1 MNDRE
6 KQIEAVKEL
15 REKYMDE
22 VCDLCQEWLDE
33 LERRMS
39 GDERASEP
47 LSEEYARVYFAQD
60 IIGTFDDYE
69 DEDK

>member
-1 MNDRE
+1 MIDRK
-6 KQIEAVKEL
+6 KQVEIVKEL

-22 VCDLCQEWLDE
+22 VYDLCQDWIDE
-33 LERRMS
+33 LDRRMT
-39 GDERASEP
+39 GVELPFEP
-47 LSEEYARVYFAQD
+47 LSEEYSRVFRAQD